1 MEQLVELNLSSNKIR
16 DITKIGALKSLQK
29 LYLQNN
35 QISRVIALQELK
47 LLNLLNLQNNKVIF
61 SAPLRTLKSE
71 LKLEKNLIMDD
82 KIQNKEKNQKRPL
95 LIDYQNFLGP
105 NITNEQIQE
114 LQTIT
119 DYHAEMKLKYQ
130 NAVQNESLNVEND
143 TNVND
148 LDFTHE
154 LNVKIIQLKN
164 CSNLQLPKTSTNH
177 FKVNEGMISNYSEVR
192 IVPIPIQ
199 IVKFSAVNCKL
210 TSLVG
215 LKLLNNLQV
224 TQIVDNKP

>member
-1 MEQLVELNLSSNKIR
+1 
-16 DITKIGALKSLQK
+16 
-29 LYLQNN
+29 
-35 QISRVIALQELK
+35 
-47 LLNLLNLQNNKVIF
+47 
-61 SAPLRTLKSE
+61 
-71 LKLEKNLIMDD
+71 MDD

-105 NITNEQIQE
+105 NSINEQIQE

-148 LDFTHE
+148 LGFTHE

-177 FKVNEGMISNYSEVR
+177 FKINEGMISNYSEVR
-192 IVPIPIQ
+192 LVQIPIQ
-199 IVKFSAVNCKL
+199 CRLQNFLLLIASQPVQLGSR
-210 TSLVG
+210 
-215 LKLLNNLQV
+215 LLNILQV